1 MGFNYI
7 KFKFQKYRICV
18 PPRAF
23 LVYFRNRHQHNVTF
37 RLSEEEE
44 EEEEEEEDDKVIKFK
59 NAGFYLQ

>member
-44 EEEEEEEDDKVIKFK
+44 EDDKVIKFK
-59 NAGFYLQ
+59 NAGFYLR

>member
-1 MGFNYI
+1 MCFNYI
-7 KFKFQKYRICV
+7 KFKFQKFSICV

-23 LVYFRNRHQHNVTF
+23 QVYFRNRHQPNVTF

-44 EEEEEEEDDKVIKFK
+44 EEEEEEDKAIKFK